1 MSKLANIPL
10 KISSE
15 FRRADVV
22 DALTAIV
29 RQVDG
34 LTEGGMA
41 FKDNAASAAPTSS
54 AVAYATGDWK
64 WNVNP
69 TVKGLPEASTSPLRL
84 SALQTALLGLG
95 LSYEVLP
102 ERENG
107 KGVPRPYFVGS

>member
-69 TVKGLPEASTSPLRL
+69 TVQGTAGSQYVTFAFICVANGSPGTWVELRGLTG
-84 SALQTALLGLG
+84 T
-95 LSYEVLP
+95 
-102 ERENG
+102 
-107 KGVPRPYFVGS
+107 